1 MKKVGSLALIA
12 VTGLLCAFT
21 LGLYLGGGSGGSPVT
36 VLPLAGIQVP
46 PTAAAPTQTAP
57 PAETTAPTEQAAE
70 TTAPAEQTDVPAQS
84 TVPPAPSGSTAGQ
97 SAGLI
102 NINTAT
108 VAELKALPGIGDVI
122 AQRIVDYRTAHGR
135 FSSIEELMNVSGIG
149 EKRFAAIRDL
159 VTVGG

>member
-1 MKKVGSLALIA
+1 MKKAGSLALLA

-46 PTAAAPTQTAP
+46 PTAAAPAQATTP
-57 PAETTAPTEQAAE
+57 PTE
-70 TTAPAEQTDVPAQS
+70 TTAPAEGTTAPTQS
-84 TVPPAPSGSTAGQ
+84 TTPPASSGNPAGQ

-108 VAELKALPGIGDVI
+108 VAELKTLPGIGDVI